1 MNERILISGSSIAG
15 PTLAFWL
22 AAYGFRPTVVERAA
36 GVRAGGNGV
45 DVRGQAIEVTERMG
59 ILPRIRAAA
68 ADVIG
73 MSFVNAANRRVAHID
88 MQAIQRKYGSGE
100 VEIMRGDLAAI
111 LYDATKR
118 DVEYVFD
125 DSIRTLEQDDGGVTV
140 AFERGA
146 TRRFDLVV
154 GADGTHSAVR
164 RLAFGPEAQ
173 FLRYLGHY
181 FAFASADPALGADR
195 WMTLYNL
202 PGKSA
207 GIYRSGN
214 HTVAKAY
221 LTFHQPDQ
229 LTYDYRDIGQQKH
242 LLSEAYAGVSSWLV
256 PQLLAGAL
264 SDPDFYFDSLSQVR
278 MPSWSSGRIT
288 LVGDAAHCASP
299 VSGAGAMLGLI
310 GAYRLAGELAAAGGN
325 HHVAF
330 RRYEEAHR
338 PLIKRSQSNLFI
350 GMVAPRSRA
359 GIWARNTMARLPL
372 VGAMAGLERRLQPRI
387 EPLPDYPQHRAAARP

>member
-1 MNERILISGSSIAG
+1 MKERILISGSSIAG

-22 AAYGFRPTVVERAA
+22 AKYGFRPTVVERTP
-36 GVRAGGNGV
+36 GLRAGGNGV
-45 DVRGQAIEVTERMG
+45 DVRGQAIEVAERMG

-68 ADVIG
+68 ADIIG
-73 MSFVNAANRRVAHID
+73 TSFVNAANHRVAHID
-88 MQAIQRKYGSGE
+88 VQAIQRKYGSGE

-111 LYDATKR
+111 LNEATKH
-118 DVEYVFD
+118 DVEYIFG
-125 DSIRTLEQDDGGVTV
+125 DSIRTLEQDDDGVTV
-140 AFERGA
+140 AFEHGV

-164 RLAFGPEAQ
+164 RLAFGPESQ

-181 FAFASADPALGADR
+181 FAFASADPALGEDR

-214 HTVAKAY
+214 HTGAKAY
-221 LTFHQPDQ
+221 LTFHQPDP
-229 LTYDYRDIGQQKH
+229 LTYDYRDIEQQKH
-242 LLSEAYAGVSSWLV
+242 LLSEAYAGVSSWRV

-330 RRYEEAHR
+330 RRYEEVHR

-350 GMVAPRSRA
+350 GMLAPKTRT

-372 VGAMAGLERRLQPRI
+372 VGAMAGLERRLQPKA
-387 EPLPDYPQHRAAARP
+387 EPLPDYPQQRAARA